1 MNLWIVIIAIA
12 VAVVIGSLI
21 GYVFMRSRS
30 TIASQAKELAL
41 ITNERD
47 TLKQQ
52 LAEEQSKHDFDKSC
66 MSNTITEHRT
76 TIARLEEQIRI
87 ENEARESV
95 RREAELAFRDVASK
109 ILEEKSKSFH
119 EANNV
124 QLSQILVPFKNDI
137 DGLRKA
143 VMDCYKDEVSEVKSL
158 RESLKMLAELNQNIG
173 REAKELTTAL
183 RGSGKVQGDW
193 GEMLLTQLLER
204 SGLRQGE
211 EFLVQTEYK
220 GENGERL
227 RPDVVFLL
235 PEERSIV
242 IDSKVSLTAYTR
254 YANAETSDE
263 AATAMGEHLRSINQ
277 HVTELAAKQYNRY
290 IPNAADFVMMFVPNE
305 GAYVAAMNADPAL
318 WDNAYAK
325 HVVLVSPTHLLAVLK
340 LMYQLWSRDR
350 QTKNALRIAEE
361 TGKLYD
367 KLVGF
372 VGDLEGVGQSIERA
386 SKSYDEAYKK
396 LASGRGNILSKAE
409 NIRELGIKNSKKLAV
424 ELEEEL

>member
-1 MNLWIVIIAIA
+1 MYLWIVIIAL
-12 VAVVIGSLI
+12 VGSVVGCVIGYLVVS
-21 GYVFMRSRS
+21 SRS
-30 TIASQAKELAL
+30 KVASQAKELETTAY
-41 ITNERD
+41 ERD
-47 TLKQQ
+47 TLKKQ
-52 LAEEQSKHDFDKSC
+52 LEDERAKYDFDRSS
-66 MSNTITEHRT
+66 MQNTIAEHRT
-76 TIARLEEQIRI
+76 TIARLEEQIRV
-87 ENEARESV
+87 ENEARGAV

-109 ILEEKSKSFH
+109 IFEEKSKVFH

-124 QLSQILVPFKNDI
+124 QLSQILVPFKNDVE
-137 DGLRKA
+137 GLRKA
-143 VMDCYKDEVSEVKSL
+143 VMDCYTGEVSEVKSL

-204 SGLRQGE
+204 SGLRAGE
-211 EFLVQTEYK
+211 EFLVQCEYK
-220 GENGERL
+220 GENNERL

-254 YANAETSDE
+254 YANAADSDE
-263 AATAMGEHLRSINQ
+263 AAAAMSDHLRSINQ
-277 HVTELAAKQYNRY
+277 HVAELAAKRY
-290 IPNAADFVMMFVPNE
+290 EHFIPNAADFVMMFVPNE
-305 GAYVAAMNADPAL
+305 GAYVAAMNADTAL

-325 HVVLVSPTHLLAVLK
+325 HVVLVSPTHLIAVLK

-372 VGDLEGVGQSIERA
+372 VADLDGVGSALDRA

-396 LASGRGNILSKAE
+396 LSNGRGNILSKAE
-409 NIRELGIKNSKKLAV
+409 NIREMGIKNSKKLAANFD
-424 ELEEEL
+424 EEE

>member
-1 MNLWIVIIAIA
+1 MYLWIVIIAL
-12 VAVVIGSLI
+12 VGSVVGCVIGYIVVS
-21 GYVFMRSRS
+21 SRS
-30 TIASQAKELAL
+30 KVASQAKELETTAY
-41 ITNERD
+41 ERD
-47 TLKQQ
+47 TLKKQ
-52 LAEEQSKHDFDKSC
+52 LEDERAKYDFDRSS
-66 MSNTITEHRT
+66 MQNTIAEHRT
-76 TIARLEEQIRI
+76 TIARLEEQIRV
-87 ENEARESV
+87 ENEARGAV

-109 ILEEKSKSFH
+109 IFEEKSKVFH

-124 QLSQILVPFKNDI
+124 QLSQILVPFKNDVE
-137 DGLRKA
+137 GLRKA
-143 VMDCYKDEVSEVKSL
+143 VMDCYTGEVSEVKSL

-204 SGLRQGE
+204 SGLRAGE
-211 EFLVQTEYK
+211 EFLVQCEYK
-220 GENGERL
+220 GENNERL

-254 YANAETSDE
+254 YANAADSDE
-263 AATAMGEHLRSINQ
+263 AAAAMSDHLRSINQ
-277 HVTELAAKQYNRY
+277 HVAELAAKRY
-290 IPNAADFVMMFVPNE
+290 EHFIPNAADFVMMFVPNE
-305 GAYVAAMNADPAL
+305 GAYVAAMNADTTL

-325 HVVLVSPTHLLAVLK
+325 HVVLVSPTHLIAVLK

-372 VGDLEGVGQSIERA
+372 VADLDGVGTALDRA

-396 LASGRGNILSKAE
+396 LSNGRGNILSKAE
-409 NIRELGIKNSKKLAV
+409 NIREMGIKNSKKLAANFD
-424 ELEEEL
+424 EEE

>member
-1 MNLWIVIIAIA
+1 MYLWIVIIAL
-12 VAVVIGSLI
+12 VGSVVGCVIGYLVVS
-21 GYVFMRSRS
+21 SRS
-30 TIASQAKELAL
+30 KVASQAKELETTAY
-41 ITNERD
+41 ERD
-47 TLKQQ
+47 TLKKQ
-52 LAEEQSKHDFDKSC
+52 LEEERAKYDFDRSS
-66 MSNTITEHRT
+66 MQNTIAEHRT
-76 TIARLEEQIRI
+76 TIARLEEQIRV
-87 ENEARESV
+87 ENEARGAV

-109 ILEEKSKSFH
+109 IFEEKSKVFH

-124 QLSQILVPFKNDI
+124 QLSQILVPFKNDVE
-137 DGLRKA
+137 GLRKA
-143 VMDCYKDEVSEVKSL
+143 VMDCYTGEVSEVKSL

-204 SGLRQGE
+204 SGLRAGE
-211 EFLVQTEYK
+211 EFLVQCEYK
-220 GENGERL
+220 GENNERL

-254 YANAETSDE
+254 YANAADSDE
-263 AATAMGEHLRSINQ
+263 AAAAMSDHLRSINQ
-277 HVTELAAKQYNRY
+277 HVAELAAKRY
-290 IPNAADFVMMFVPNE
+290 EHFIPNAADFVMMFVPNE
-305 GAYVAAMNADPAL
+305 GAYVAAMNADTTL

-325 HVVLVSPTHLLAVLK
+325 HVVLVSPTHLIAVLK

-372 VGDLEGVGQSIERA
+372 VADLDGVGTALDRA

-396 LASGRGNILSKAE
+396 LSNGRGNILSKAE
-409 NIRELGIKNSKKLAV
+409 NIREMGIKNSKKLAANFD
-424 ELEEEL
+424 EEE